1 MQLSYRSLFTDANN
15 IEYSV
20 VKTHGANCL
29 CLQGDLKSLKRL
41 KKSYLS
47 SVYFYECAPEN
58 TFEALSVNQ
67 DVKNSISTA
76 LFAYRDC
83 GFLSDYLKVVSKEQQ
98 YAAGKKL
105 GRALSM
111 IHSRPLLTKHQKKAA
126 LRHGTYLEHL
136 ALYMTDYPHFENDN
150 FAIDAIS
157 MRYDKLKI
165 YRSVMRYGS
174 LKHDKVLMTRN
185 DEVMLL
191 PSYSYGPG
199 DMCEDFA
206 SLEVESAGL
215 YPVFCAGVIDGYFKS
230 VVPSAFWMHFAMYS
244 ALYALW
250 KCGQKAFKDP
260 DKFSAMQ
267 TNFNRILKDF
277 DRFTRPIPKWYTS
290 DELREIRSN
299 SLKLGL

>member
-98 YAAGKKL
+98 YAAGK
-105 GRALSM
+105 S
-111 IHSRPLLTKHQKKAA
+111 
-126 LRHGTYLEHL
+126 
-136 ALYMTDYPHFENDN
+136 
-150 FAIDAIS
+150 
-157 MRYDKLKI
+157 
-165 YRSVMRYGS
+165 
-174 LKHDKVLMTRN
+174 
-185 DEVMLL
+185 
-191 PSYSYGPG
+191 
-199 DMCEDFA
+199 
-206 SLEVESAGL
+206 
-215 YPVFCAGVIDGYFKS
+215 
-230 VVPSAFWMHFAMYS
+230 
-244 ALYALW
+244 
-250 KCGQKAFKDP
+250 
-260 DKFSAMQ
+260 
-267 TNFNRILKDF
+267 
-277 DRFTRPIPKWYTS
+277 
-290 DELREIRSN
+290 
-299 SLKLGL
+299 